1 MAASTL
7 DFELPPAREATMP
20 PEARGIPRDHVRLL
34 VAAPTGVTHT
44 RFTRLADHL
53 EPGDLAIVNDSATL
67 AAAVGARRG
76 DGRTLTIH
84 FSGPLDTDDCDDDI
98 WVVEL
103 RPGPRADGPVN
114 DAAAGERLTLPA
126 GGRIT
131 LLGSYPDGGRTSER
145 LWAAQ
150 VDHVDGDL
158 TSYLEAHGQPITYS
172 YVDQPWPLDAYQTVF
187 ARSPGSAEMPS
198 AARPF
203 TTRVVT
209 DLVAKGVAVAPITLH
224 TGVSSPEA
232 GEPPIPE
239 RYDVPPAT
247 SDLVNLTR
255 RRGGRVVAV
264 GTTVTRAL
272 ETVAAADGVVHSGS
286 GVTDLV
292 LGLDR
297 PARVVTGLVTGWHAP
312 GASHLSLLQAVAG
325 GELVR
330 TAYDAAVAHGYL
342 WHEFGDSCLLLP
354 SRSQTIMT

>member
-1 MAASTL
+1 MAASML

-34 VAAPTGVTHT
+34 VAKPGATTHT
-44 RFTRLADHL
+44 RFTHLAHHL
-53 EPGDLAIVNDSATL
+53 YAGDLVVVNDSATL
-67 AAAVGARRG
+67 PSAVDARR
-76 DGRTLTIH
+76 DTATPVTVH
-84 FSGPLDTDDCDDDI
+84 FSGPLATDEPGDVI

-103 RPGPRADGPVN
+103 RPGPRSLGPVT
-114 DAAAGERLTLPA
+114 DAAAGEHLTLPA

-131 LLGSYPDGGRTSER
+131 LLGSYPDGARSSAR

-150 VDHVDGDL
+150 VEDVGDDL
-158 TSYLEAHGQPITYS
+158 LAYLAEHGRPITYS
-172 YVDQPWPLDAYQTVF
+172 YVDKPWPLDAYQTVF
-187 ARSPGSAEMPS
+187 ARTPGSAEMPS

-203 TTRVVT
+203 TTRIVT
-209 DLVAKGVAVAPITLH
+209 DLVAKGIAVAPITLH
-224 TGVSSPEA
+224 TGVSSPES

-247 SDLVNLTR
+247 ADLVNLTR
-255 RRGGRVVAV
+255 SRGGRVVAI

-272 ETVAAADGVVHSGS
+272 ETVADNDGVVHAGT

-292 LGLDR
+292 LGPDR
-297 PARVVTGLVTGWHAP
+297 PAHAVTGLVTGWHAP
-312 GASHLSLLQAVAG
+312 GASHLALLQAVAG

-354 SRSQTIMT
+354 EG

>member
-34 VAAPTGVTHT
+34 VAKPGVTTHT
-44 RFTRLADHL
+44 RFTHIADHL
-53 EPGDLAIVNDSATL
+53 DAGDLVVVNDSATL
-67 AAAVGARRG
+67 PAAVEARR
-76 DGRTLTIH
+76 DDALATPAVTVH
-84 FSGPLDTDDCDDDI
+84 FSGPLATDCTDDAI

-103 RPGPRADGPVN
+103 RPGPRSLGPVT
-114 DAAAGERLTLPA
+114 DAAAGEHLTLPA

-131 LLGSYPDGGRTSER
+131 LLGSYPVGAKTSNR
-145 LWAAQ
+145 LWAA
-150 VDHVDGDL
+150 HIEHIGDDL
-158 TSYLEAHGQPITYS
+158 LGYLAEHGRPISYS
-172 YVDQPWPLDAYQTVF
+172 YVDKPWPLDAYRTVF
-187 ARSPGSAEMPS
+187 GRTPGSAEMPS
-198 AARPF
+198 AGHPF
-203 TTRVVT
+203 TTRIVT

-224 TGVSSPEA
+224 TGVSSPET

-247 SDLVNLTR
+247 ADLVNLTR
-255 RRGGRVVAV
+255 SRGGRVVAV

-272 ETVAAADGVVHSGS
+272 ETVADDDGVVHAGD

-292 LGLDR
+292 LGPGR

-312 GASHLSLLQAVAG
+312 GASHLALLQAVAG
-325 GELVR
+325 DELVR
-330 TAYDAAVAHGYL
+330 TAYDAAVSHGYL

-354 SRSQTIMT
+354 SPERS